1 MRGPLSPEQA
11 LIYAMITMSAVDS
24 TMSDVELRR
33 IGTMVSEL
41 PPFRDYN
48 KDWLVNEAQGCQEV
62 VSGEN
67 GLSNVLDLIAA
78 SLPEHL
84 RETAYVL
91 ACEVALSDHA
101 LRAEERRF
109 LDLLA
114 QHLRIGRLAAAA
126 LERGARAR
134 HRKIDG
140 RPGS

>member
-11 LIYAMITMSAVDS
+11 LIFAMITMSAVDS

-33 IGTMVSEL
+33 IGTMVREL
-41 PPFRDYN
+41 PPFRDY
-48 KDWLVNEAQGCQEV
+48 DDSRLIEEAKSCQEV
-62 VSGEN
+62 VSGDD
-67 GLSNVLDLIAA
+67 GLKNVLELIAA
-78 SLPEHL
+78 SLPDHL

-91 ACEVALSDHA
+91 AVEVAVSDHA

-114 QHLRIGRLAAAA
+114 AHLRIGRLAAAA

-134 HRKIDG
+134 HRKISG
-140 RPGS
+140 